1 MSEEVHDQPASA
13 AASDVL
19 LSDEALSRQS
29 EAAPAAAL
37 EKHQVNHS
45 YIWLGVMQ
53 LVVPFAM
60 VIFFSLIASFSRI
73 NGKPGGVE
81 GGFSFVGPIVAVG
94 SIVAV
99 FICLVIYQIVSYKHL
114 YYELGLQEFNLY
126 SGILNKKRVHVPYQ
140 RVQSVNEQAGILQR
154 LVGVC
159 TVHIDTAGGASN
171 KAIVVPY
178 LRNTDAEMLRHELYA
193 RKQTILGQENIA
205 AQASCGVAAGASN
218 ILDAPAEILGDV
230 RGIFGGDQVNTGQ
243 VTYEYGLTNKELFL
257 AGASNNTAFAIIVI
271 SLVAGVAQLAG
282 QIAPLLLG
290 VAQPIV
296 GRVVESGASLFGG
309 NLFAAAAALTAV
321 ILLVLWL
328 GSIIG
333 SCISYG
339 GFHACRR
346 DRRIEV
352 EQGLLQRRF
361 HGVDIDR
368 VQSVIIKQGFIRRCF
383 GYCELSL
390 GKIDSTSE
398 DSSEAKESATHNHGL
413 IVHPFV
419 KLTRVPA
426 ILEGLV
432 PEYADV
438 PTENIPVA
446 PVALRRALIRRCTWQ
461 GFGMWLIAFVVIAQI
476 ALNMG
481 TGIADTTVF
490 VDTNTTGV
498 SVSAGTPSQ
507 GEIAPA
513 GVPTT
518 VAWHSVLNGACFV
531 LYAVGVLF
539 IIIDALGAV
548 LWFRGS
554 GFAYNERFMQVT
566 NGGLSRESI
575 SFLRK
580 KIQFATARTNPFQR
594 AAKVMTIEARTAAG
608 VGGTTMSLMDVCD
621 EDAQTWLDW
630 VRPRKNVI
638 E

>member
-1 MSEEVHDQPASA
+1 MGEEVNDKPVGA
-13 AASDVL
+13 AASDTL
-19 LSDEALSRQS
+19 LSDRAPSPQS
-29 EAAPAAAL
+29 AAAPAADL
-37 EKHQVNHS
+37 ERHQVNHS

-53 LVVPFAM
+53 LAVPFAV

-73 NGKPGGVE
+73 NGTSGGAP
-81 GGFSFVGPIVAVG
+81 GGFSLMGPIGVVG
-94 SIVAV
+94 SIVV
-99 FICLVIYQIVSYKHL
+99 VLICLIIYQVVSYKHL
-114 YYELGLQEFNLY
+114 YYEFGPQEFNLH

-159 TVHIDTAGGASN
+159 TVHIDTAGGAAN

-178 LRNTDAEMLRHELYA
+178 LRNTDAETLRHELYA
-193 RKQTILGQENIA
+193 RKQAILGQENIA
-205 AQASCGVAAGASN
+205 AQGSRGVVASASN
-218 ILDAPAEILGDV
+218 ILDAPAEIFGDV
-230 RGIFGGDQVNTGQ
+230 RGIFGGQQVDTGR

-257 AGASNNTAFAIIVI
+257 AGASNNTAFVIIVI
-271 SLVAGVAQLAG
+271 SLVAGVAQFAG
-282 QIAPLLLG
+282 WIAPLLSG
-290 VAQPIV
+290 AAQPVV
-296 GRVVESGASLFGG
+296 GRVVESGANLFGG
-309 NLFAAAAALTAV
+309 NLFAAAAVLTAV
-321 ILLVLWL
+321 ILLTLWL

-368 VQSVIIKQGFIRRCF
+368 VQSIIIKQGFIRRCF

-390 GKIDSTSE
+390 GKIDSTSD
-398 DSSEAKESATHNHGL
+398 DSSETKEGAAHNRGL

-419 KLTRVPA
+419 KLACVPA

-438 PTENIPVA
+438 PTENIRVA

-476 ALNMG
+476 TLNMG
-481 TGIADTTVF
+481 AGISDTTVF
-490 VDTNTTGV
+490 VDTSNAGISM
-498 SVSAGTPSQ
+498 SVGSLSQ
-507 GEIAPA
+507 GEITPA

-518 VAWHSVLNGACFV
+518 VAWQGVLTGTCFV

-539 IIIDALGAV
+539 IIIDAMGAI

-554 GFAYNERFMQVT
+554 GFAYNARFMQVT
-566 NGGLSRESI
+566 NGGFSRESI
-575 SFLRK
+575 SFFRK
-580 KIQFATARTNPFQR
+580 KIQFATVRTNPFQR
-594 AAKVMTIEARTAAG
+594 AAKVMTIDARTAAG

-621 EDAQTWLDW
+621 EDAQKWLDW

-638 E
+638 K